1 MTTYEEIIN
10 NLKDIKT
17 VVEFYRF
24 QGASSF
30 EYYNIKSNH
39 FDNDSN
45 HYVYFSIT
53 ENHHYYFTV
62 RRIRQLINTIILR
75 NSPYNISNKCLKD
88 DRAFH
93 YIENLVINSD
103 SLRKLNS
110 IALVCDSIYYELL
123 KDNSIY
129 NIKKKTPNLIER
141 VDRKIYG
148 GGYGVSSTWLD
159 LFDSL
164 TLFSS
169 YTRITNEDVFKLV
182 KNMKKDGKVCTPYLI
197 RDILSNKERVYKIS
211 SNLYNSFHKYEI
223 INSLEEIYD
232 KKLYLEST
240 IFATNPT
247 KVINEVLCSY
257 QKNRDK
263 VLVMLDDKY
272 HKYY

>member
-1 MTTYEEIIN
+1 MTAYEEIIN

-24 QGASSF
+24 QGANSF

-62 RRIRQLINTIILR
+62 RRIRQLINTLILR

-123 KDNSIY
+123 KENSIY
-129 NIKKKTPNLIER
+129 NIKKRTPNLIER
-141 VDRKIYG
+141 LSLYYNINSIDKVIADKISIAVTSYIINRNAPIDVPTTAFIG
-148 GGYGVSSTWLD
+148 I
-159 LFDSL
+159 
-164 TLFSS
+164 FSS
-169 YTRITNEDVFKLV
+169 FSAFH
-182 KNMKKDGKVCTPYLI
+182 TP
-197 RDILSNKERVYKIS
+197 
-211 SNLYNSFHKYEI
+211 
-223 INSLEEIYD
+223 
-232 KKLYLEST
+232 T
-240 IFATNPT
+240 
-247 KVINEVLCSY
+247 
-257 QKNRDK
+257 
-263 VLVMLDDKY
+263 
-272 HKYY
+272 